1 MPKYLIKAAY
11 TQSGAKGVAGEGG
24 SSRRDAVR
32 AACESVGGSM
42 EAFYFAFGETDVY
55 VIADIP
61 DDEAAIA
68 IAIAVN
74 GSGGATT
81 VTVPLIDPETVDA
94 ATKREVSFRP
104 AGG

>member
-1 MPKYLIKAAY
+1 MPKYLIKATY
-11 TQSGAKGVAGEGG
+11 TQSGAKGVAAEGG
-24 SSRRDAVR
+24 SSRRDTVE
-32 AACESVGGSM
+32 AACESVGGSL

-55 VIADIP
+55 LIADMP
-61 DDEAAIA
+61 DAEAAVA

-81 VTVPLIDPETVDA
+81 TTVPLIDPETVDA
-94 ATKREVSFRP
+94 AVKREVSFRP